1 MRELDPLFSPHATA
15 VVGAGRS
22 PRSIGYQVVRNLLDF
37 GFQGPVYPVNPKA
50 ETILDLPCY
59 PSVEALPEPVD
70 LAVLVLPAKVVAET
84 VRACHAKGIRAVVT
98 ISAGFRESGES
109 GATLED
115 ELRDTLRELG
125 VRMAGPNCM
134 GIINTDPAVRLNAT
148 FAFTQPLE
156 GTVAFASQ
164 SGSIGEAMLSH
175 ASAIGL
181 GLSAFVSVG
190 NATDLRSE
198 DLISHWADDPRTR
211 VILLYLENL
220 GDAHLLM
227 ERALIATRGAR
238 KPILAVKSGRTY
250 AGARAASSHT
260 GALAGRDQLTDVA
273 FERSGIVRLDEI
285 YDLFTVAKAFATQP
299 LPPGPRVAILSNA
312 GGPGIQATDATAYY
326 QLKVGK
332 LTQATKDRMAAVL
345 PPGAAL
351 DNPVDMIATAG
362 GENFEHCAA
371 ALLAD
376 PGIDALL
383 LIYVT
388 PVILDTEAV
397 ATQIVEGIRRGL
409 DEAGRDKTVVTCV
422 MGKSR
427 DDPGERVLREAGF
440 PVYPFPE
447 HAIQALAKMNQFA
460 RWLDEPEGEVPYLDV
475 DAERAWSLLQEQPA
489 GWLDGDT
496 AVQLLRA
503 YGIPVIPSRKVAT
516 PEEAIAFAGEHERA
530 VALKVDSDAIQH
542 KTDVGGVVLDL
553 RRPGEIREAFET
565 IDEALGPDSP
575 PHGYR
580 VQCMAR
586 GGVET
591 IVGVTLDPIFGHVIM
606 FGLGGIAVEVL
617 GDVRFDM
624 LPVSSA
630 KARRMITGIRGRKI
644 LDGLRGKPPVDRTL
658 LEDVIVRV
666 GMLASDNPR
675 IVELDLNPLLAHPD
689 RALGGVIDV
698 RIRLA
703 AVNGELSGA

>member
-1 MRELDPLFSPHATA
+1 MFAPRAVA

-37 GFQGPVYPVNPKA
+37 GFRGPVYPVNPKA
-50 ETILDLPCY
+50 DEILEQRCY
-59 PSVEALPEPVD
+59 PGVEALPDGVD
-70 LAVLVLPAKVVAET
+70 LAVLVLPARVVAET
-84 VRACHAKGIRAVVT
+84 VRACHARGIRAVVT
-98 ISAGFRESGES
+98 ISAGFRETGDS

-164 SGSIGEAMLSH
+164 SGSIGEAILSH
-175 ASAIGL
+175 AATIGL

-190 NATDLRSE
+190 NATDLTSE

-238 KPILAVKSGRTY
+238 KPILAVKSGRTR

-273 FERSGIVRLDEI
+273 FERSGIVRVDEI

-299 LPPGPRVAILSNA
+299 LPGGPRVAILSNA

-326 QLKVGK
+326 GLKVGT
-332 LTQATKDRMAAVL
+332 LTQETKDRMAAVL

-362 GENFEHCAA
+362 GENFQHCAA

-397 ATQIVEGIRRGL
+397 ATQIVAGIRQGL
-409 DEAGRDKTVVTCV
+409 GEADRAKSVVTCV

-475 DAERAWSLLQEQPA
+475 DAERVWTLLQDQPA

-496 AVQLLRA
+496 AVQVLRA
-503 YGIPVIPSRKVAT
+503 YGIPAIPSRRVTGPDDAV
-516 PEEAIAFAGEHERA
+516 AFAAEHQCA
-530 VALKVDSDAIQH
+530 VALKVDSDAIPH
-542 KTDVGGVVLDL
+542 KTDVGGVALDL
-553 RRPGEIREAFET
+553 RHPEAIREAFET
-565 IDEALGPDSP
+565 IEAALGPDAP
-575 PHGYR
+575 EHGYR
-580 VQCMAR
+580 VQCMAG

-591 IVGVTLDPIFGHVIM
+591 IVGVTLDPHFGHVIM
-606 FGLGGIAVEVL
+606 FGLGGTAVEVL
-617 GDVRFDM
+617 GDVRFEM
-624 LPVSSA
+624 LPVTTA
-630 KARRMITGIRGRKI
+630 KARRMIAGIRGRKI
-644 LDGLRGKPPVDRTL
+644 LDGLRGKPPVDRSL

-666 GMLASDNPR
+666 GMLAADNPR

-689 RALGGVIDV
+689 RRQGGVIDV

-703 AVNGELSGA
+703 PPNGEGSGD